1 MIYRDIG
8 IDLGTDN
15 VRIYIR
21 KKGIVLNE
29 PSVLIIDRLSKEL
42 LAVGKD
48 AHGMIGRTP
57 RNILSVRPVRD
68 GIVADYEFTVLMLK
82 NFLAKLGGTHFI
94 YSYRV
99 LVCCATQSTALER
112 QSIIDVVQE
121 AGCKQINLV
130 DKVRASALGVGLDIY
145 QPYGNMVVDIG
156 KGTTDIAVLSLG
168 TIVVAA
174 SITTAGNRLDC
185 CIEQFMKEAYG
196 LIVGEQT
203 AEKIKMQAVMYSHS
217 DQDTIE
223 IRGRN
228 YVTGLPHTV
237 HISSQELEAVFME
250 WALAIV
256 NSCKSVLEQTPPE
269 LSGDILS
276 RGITITGGGALV
288 NGLDQFLAKELMI
301 PVTIAEKPL
310 FSVVE
315 GISLMLEEKD
325 FWKKENQPIMK

>member
-29 PSVLIIDRLSKEL
+29 PTVMVIDNLSKEL

-48 AHGMIGRTP
+48 AQGMIGRTP
-57 RNILSVRPVRD
+57 RNIQSVRPMRD
-68 GIVADYEFTVLMLK
+68 GIVADYELTVVMLK
-82 NFLAKLGGTHFI
+82 YFLAKLGGTHFI

-99 LVCCATQSTALER
+99 LVCCASKSTALEK
-112 QSIIDVVQE
+112 QSIIDVVHE

-130 DKVRASALGVGLDIY
+130 DKVKASALGAGVDIF

-156 KGTTDIAVLSLG
+156 KGTTDIAILSLG
-168 TIVVAA
+168 TIVAAA

-203 AEKIKMQAVMYSHS
+203 AEKIKMQAGMYPHS
-217 DQDTIE
+217 DQDIIE

-237 HISSQELEAVFME
+237 NISSQELEAVLIE
-250 WALAIV
+250 WAIDIV
-256 NSCKSVLEQTPPE
+256 NACKSVLEQTAPE

-288 NGLDQFLAKELMI
+288 SGLDQFLAKELMI
-301 PVTIAEKPL
+301 PVNIAEKPL

-315 GISLMLEEKD
+315 GISLMLGEKN
-325 FWKKENQPIMK
+325 FWKKESRLPL